1 MASITQTPAEEI
13 VLFMV
18 FGLLFVADP
27 AQ

>member
-13 VLFMV
+13 VLFMA
-18 FGLLFVADP
+18 FGLLFVAGL